1 MRSTLSH
8 FEFLPRQRWRPC
20 GGGRTWRCGENG
32 VSVQILTKFRSGC
45 RVPGH
50 CEKCL
55 PHRRL
60 LGLRLRLIAPAAAR
74 VARRNLSHPIV
85 FQSKRIR
92 RGWTL
97 ERRNRNAEAR
107 RPQRG
112 ARRAWLL
119 ASGFWLL
126 ASGFWLLAS
135 GFWLLAS
142 GFWLLALGLAV
153 GNRRHGAEIALDSV
167 DSVPSVV
174 KILLTTDGHGLGGGL
189 GGQWAANGE
198 GGVA

>member
-55 PHRRL
+55 PHRRR

-74 VARRNLSHPIV
+74 VARRNGWSSNRIPDQADSARLAPGAEK
-85 FQSKRIR
+85 SKR
-92 RGWTL
+92 GG
-97 ERRNRNAEAR
+97 AEAAEG
-107 RPQRG
+107 G
-112 ARRAWLL
+112 AERL

-142 GFWLLALGLAV
+142 GFWLLASARHAETV
-153 GNRRHGAEIALDSV
+153 GERGICQDLHTDPSFPACPVRRGERGES
-167 DSVPSVV
+167 SVPTSIL
-174 KILLTTDGHGLGGGL
+174 KIS
-189 GGQWAANGE
+189 AA
-198 GGVA
+198 